1 MARGRKVVQR
11 LVEVESPSP
20 SALTVE
26 RILLQLK
33 PDRDITASEFVKRA
47 FQFPQIE
54 KILVQKF
61 SVGTWNFAEDLGNMG
76 PTQETAN
83 VEAYLKDKYGAWR
96 FRLVAIV
103 NGEAIASQLLNMDGW
118 KESENRESANTV
130 STRGPVLG
138 AGAKPTGPGATGELM
153 AMARERIEIANTTAL
168 LAGLSEQKQAV
179 ATDASFA
186 PAKMMAEMS
195 LTMMQMMKE
204 MVSAMRGGPAAPQE
218 DRFMAYLQEEVRFL
232 RDQASKPVAS
242 RDPDALSRTITT
254 IDELLGKTLNT
265 SLAEMIS
272 GTNKTEASGWAATVQ
287 GIIEG
292 VKPYLGDLIGAARA
306 SIPATRAIGPATVI
320 PINRNRV
327 DPTGT
332 SPQATEEIDMKANP
346 EVMEIINLMIEAL
359 KNKDHET
366 VDAILTNPPLRGQ
379 FNINPTT
386 KGTVYAIMLKVVDPR
401 FGAMAVEIQA
411 YLDHIKEE
419 IAKAEAE
426 EKDETT
432 E

>member
-76 PTQETAN
+76 PTAETAN

-118 KESENRESANTV
+118 KESENREAASTV

-138 AGAKPTGPGATGELM
+138 AGAKPAGPGATGELLSM
-153 AMARERIEIANTTAL
+153 AKERLEIENTTAL
-168 LAGLSEQKQAV
+168 LAGLSQQKVAV
-179 ATDASFA
+179 SNDASLA
-186 PAKMMAEMS
+186 PMKMMAEMS
-195 LTMMQMMKE
+195 TMMMTAMREMMT
-204 MVSAMRGGPAAPQE
+204 AMRGGMTPPQE
-218 DRFMAYLQEEVRFL
+218 DRFLTYLQGEVHFL
-232 RDQASKPVAS
+232 REQASKPAAA

-254 IDELLGKTLNT
+254 IDDLLGKTLNT

-272 GTNKTEASGWAATVQ
+272 GAKNTEATGWAATVQ
-287 GIIEG
+287 GVIEG
-292 VKPYLGDLIGAARA
+292 VKPYLGDILGAIRSAVPSGPRA
-306 SIPATRAIGPATVI
+306 LAPAKVI
-320 PINRNRV
+320 PINRNA
-327 DPTGT
+327 DPNAT
-332 SPQATEEIDMKANP
+332 SPTDGGEEMKANP
-346 EVMEIINLMIEAL
+346 EIVELITLMVESL
-359 KNKDHET
+359 KSKDYET

-379 FNINPTT
+379 FNLNPNT
-386 KGTVYAIMLKVVDPR
+386 KGAVYAVMLKVVDPR
-401 FGAMAVEIQA
+401 FGAMAAEIQG
-411 YLDHIKEE
+411 YLDHVKEE
-419 IAKAEAE
+419 IAKSEAE
-426 EKDETT
+426 ETT
-432 E
+432 ETE